1 MAKNKRKLYISRE
14 ISHIHL
20 KGINIFVCPISIKF
34 HFIQNLQVYIC
45 AHCLARYIGKN
56 GIESNGSS
64 AQILV
69 IYIGYWMDT
78 LGLGKMKTESKK
90 IESNLC
96 I

>member
-1 MAKNKRKLYISRE
+1 MSNINKVSFYSE
-14 ISHIHL
+14 SS
-20 KGINIFVCPISIKF
+20 SI
-34 HFIQNLQVYIC
+34 IC